1 MGETVTDIKRPFADV
16 YKALDLKTQRKAMKS
31 AMRREGNRLKKAAV
45 DNLRSS
51 GIGQGTKRSLSSGI
65 YVRTYP
71 DRYGMG
77 FMVSVKP
84 HGRRKGIHLN
94 RQGKEK
100 PVLMWAEDGTRY
112 RKAGRRI
119 SSFFGKSRFTG
130 KKVRQYLRG
139 GANRGQ
145 MKRYAFLA
153 KTEQQATGEV
163 EANLSMTCKTTL
175 KKRREN
181 KDFCN
186 IRKNDTEKNIIERWR
201 YHSRHPSDRRGG
213 EAKDKQ
219 DLPHR
224 HRQSSASIH
233 PVSTGSV
240 RT

>member
-51 GIGQGTKRSLSSGI
+51 GIGKGTKRSLSSGI

-145 MKRYAFLA
+145 MERYAFLA
-153 KTEQQATGEV
+153 KTEQQAMDGV
-163 EANLSMTCKTTL
+163 EANLFNDL
-175 KKRREN
+175 QN
-181 KDFCN
+181 N
-186 IRKNDTEKNIIERWR
+186 IEKAARKQ
-201 YHSRHPSDRRGG
+201 G
-213 EAKDKQ
+213 
-219 DLPHR
+219 LL
-224 HRQSSASIH
+224 
-233 PVSTGSV
+233 
-240 RT
+240 